1 MVELEHNMKKDAV
14 NRGLKERS
22 DMNTLVEA
30 GIQSISWLGVWRA
43 VNPSIAPSIRAN
55 VASLERNMKK
65 DQVFSSALFSLQ
77 LNRSLSD
84 RPDESVL
91 MEQGKMMG
99 RRNVETDSAID
110 QMAASLQPTEKKLD
124 MQFKKSSVEQK

>member
-1 MVELEHNMKKDAV
+1 
-14 NRGLKERS
+14 
-22 DMNTLVEA
+22 
-30 GIQSISWLGVWRA
+30 
-43 VNPSIAPSIRAN
+43 
-55 VASLERNMKK
+55 MKK

-110 QMAASLQPTEKKLD
+110 QMAASLQPTEKKDRENAPQNTDDFFELLASGEGLD
-124 MQFKKSSVEQK
+124 EDDDDFGDDLTFDADFDEEEVETETGEAAGDNDDSEM